1 MDTHG
6 RVCGRK
12 VRVFKPDLGWPNEK
26 GQSMRVVGEIHLN
39 DAVEGLSSHDL
50 RLRYAAVAGPNI
62 VGGRH

>member
-1 MDTHG
+1 
-6 RVCGRK
+6 
-12 VRVFKPDLGWPNEK
+12 
-26 GQSMRVVGEIHLN
+26 MRVVGEIHLN